1 MYYVYILTNK
11 TKTTLYVG
19 VTNDLVRRVWEHKTK
34 VVDSFTKRYHI
45 SELVYYEQYFD
56 IYSAI
61 EREKRLKGKLR
72 SKKYELIKEFNP
84 EMKDLFEDILN
95 QEYR

>member
-34 VVDSFTKRYHI
+34 VVDSFTNRYHI
-45 SELVYYEQYFD
+45 NELVYYEQYFD

>member
-45 SELVYYEQYFD
+45 NELVYYEQYFD

-95 QEYR
+95 QEHR